1 VYYDDIAMSNNPIDE
16 LLDAM
21 FRAAKMQF
29 GPAAR
34 SMFMYREKDC
44 PGCSGKMKPAKSK
57 GKDLLSLNT
66 FFYREHG
73 VIIAYMLCGKCAK
86 LAIKLSEATHPGTT
100 PLHQEI
106 EKNLKNTFLKKTGH

>member
-1 VYYDDIAMSNNPIDE
+1 MSNNPIDE
-16 LLDAM
+16 LMDAM
-21 FRAAKMQF
+21 FRAAMMQH
-29 GPAAR
+29 GPAVR
-34 SMFMYREKDC
+34 GMWLHKEKDC

-86 LAIKLSEATHPGTT
+86 QAIKLSEATHPGTT

>member
-1 VYYDDIAMSNNPIDE
+1 MSNNPIDE
-16 LLDAM
+16 LMDAM

-29 GPAAR
+29 GPAGR
-34 SMFMYREKDC
+34 SMWMHRETEC
-44 PGCSGKMKPAKSK
+44 PGCSGKMKPMRSK

-66 FFYREHG
+66 FFFREQG

-86 LAIKLSEATHPGTT
+86 QAIKLNETTHPGST

-106 EKNLKNTFLKKTGH
+106 EKNLKSTFLKKTGH

>member
-1 VYYDDIAMSNNPIDE
+1 MSNNPIEE
-16 LLDAM
+16 LMDAM

-29 GPAAR
+29 GQAAR

-44 PGCSGKMKPAKSK
+44 PGCSGIMKPARSK

-86 LAIKLSEATHPGTT
+86 QAIKLSETATGTT

-106 EKNLKNTFLKKTGH
+106 EANLKNTFLKKTGH